1 MSVSK
6 VGFIGIGN
14 MGWGMAANVA
24 KAGFDLAVSDVSRE
38 RVEQFAR
45 EFGVRGAFEAKDLSD
60 CDVIITMLPN
70 GHVVRSALTD
80 GGEDALA
87 SRLAP
92 GSVIIDMSSSEPVGT
107 KELGAMLADRGLVLI
122 DAPVSGGVV
131 RANSG
136 ELAIMYGS
144 DDPAVVASAL
154 PLLKT
159 MGSRLFDTGGLGCG
173 HAMKALNNYMAAA
186 AFAATSE
193 ALSIGAKFG
202 LDQATMTDILNV
214 STGRNF
220 HTEMVIK
227 EHVVGGKYSSG
238 FAVGLLAKD
247 VKIAADL
254 GRSVAEDA
262 PLLELMEQRWGQAR
276 DTLGATHDCTEAH
289 LAWTGAERS

>member
-24 KAGFDLAVSDVSRE
+24 KAGFDLVVSDVSRE

-45 EFGVRGAFEAKDLSD
+45 EFGVRGAFETRDLAD

-107 KELGAMLADRGLVLI
+107 KELGALLADRGLVLI

-131 RANSG
+131 RASSG

-144 DDPAVVASAL
+144 DDPAVVASVL

-227 EHVVGGKYSSG
+227 DHVVGGKYSSG

-247 VKIAADL
+247 VKIAAGL

-262 PLLELMEQRWGQAR
+262 PLLELMEQRWDQAR

-289 LAWTGAERS
+289 LAWTGAARS